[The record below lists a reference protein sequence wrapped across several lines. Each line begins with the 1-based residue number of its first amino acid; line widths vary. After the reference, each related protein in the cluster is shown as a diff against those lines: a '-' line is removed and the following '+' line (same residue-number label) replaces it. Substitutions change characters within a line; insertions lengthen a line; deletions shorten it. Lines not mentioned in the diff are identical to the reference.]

1 MHPYIAELKPK
12 YNDVINHLKEELS
25 AMRTG
30 RANPSMVENVKV
42 KAYDSTMKVKE
53 LASIKTEDSKTL
65 IVDPFDDN
73 VLQAIEK
80 GIHESDIGLNPS
92 VDGKIIRLNVPQ
104 MTEENRKEIVK
115 TMRER
120 LEDAKIKIRK
130 IREESRDEVNK
141 KEKDGDISEDEK
153 YKILDEIDTVTRE
166 YTDKIDGI
174 GDEKEEEIMKV

>member
-1 MHPYIAELKPK
+1 MHPYIADLKPK
-12 YNDVINHLKEELS
+12 YNDVINHLKEQLS
-25 AMRTG
+25 VMRTG
-30 RANPSMVENVKV
+30 RANPSMVESVSV

-80 GIHESDIGLNPS
+80 GIHESDIGLSPS

-120 LEDAKIKIRK
+120 LEDAKIKIRQ
-130 IREESRDEVNK
+130 IREEARDEVNK
-141 KEKDGDISEDEK
+141 MEQDGDISEDEK

-166 YTDKIDGI
+166 YTDKIDQI
-174 GDEKEEEIMKV
+174 GDDKEEEIMTV

>member
-1 MHPYIAELKPK
+1 MHPYIADLKPK
-12 YNDVINHLKEELS
+12 YKGVINHLKEQLS
-25 AMRTG
+25 VMRTG
-30 RANPSMVENVKV
+30 RANPSMVESVSV

-80 GIHESDIGLNPS
+80 GIHESDIGLSPS

-120 LEDAKIKIRK
+120 LEDAKIKIRQ
-130 IREESRDEVNK
+130 IREEARDEVNK
-141 KEKDGDISEDEK
+141 MEQDGDISEDEK

-166 YTDKIDGI
+166 YTDKIDQI
-174 GDEKEEEIMKV
+174 GDDKEEEIMTV